1 MVLDKVLQ
9 GFELG
14 PLGSLLGSPDQ
25 RTGSSGGGQILKDSL
40 TKVRGP
46 NLVKVLPPPKIFT
59 KFFTTFVTM
68 FLLRFY
74 YVFTRLQCRN
84 PAPGGPKKGPKS
96 SPTL

>member
-1 MVLDKVLQ
+1 MLGRLDKVLQ

-25 RTGSSGGGQILKDSL
+25 GTGSSGGGQILKDSL

-46 NLVKVLPPPKIFT
+46 NLVKVLPPPKH
-59 KFFTTFVTM
+59 FTTFLLR

-74 YVFTRLQCRN
+74 YLFYYVFY
-84 PAPGGPKKGPKS
+84 
-96 SPTL
+96 